1 MSSSSPEKSAL
12 SSLSDRLRAAPSHL
26 SRLLTPKLQSLKS
39 ILTSPTPES
48 RFVDDA
54 TSSTLTAPD
63 WGLNLRICSLINAG
77 DISGTEIVRSI
88 KRKIAD
94 PGAGMLGLELL
105 EVTAMNCEK
114 VFSEIASEKVL
125 EEMVRLVEGTCEGG
139 VGVEVEVRV
148 RVLEMIRGW
157 GESRELEYLPVF
169 RHTYENLL
177 QRGLY
182 SNADNGARYTL
193 DSYIGQEPISPP
205 ENYPIPADT
214 EVEVASGTNFGNL
227 SVEKKKEFLEIMRN
241 SIEVLSSLLNSVEKP
256 DLAKD
261 ELTMSMLE
269 RCRDSQ
275 PVLQRLVETTTD
287 DEAMLS
293 QALSLHDELEQVIT
307 KFEKIEV
314 SREPEHGPVESNTTI
329 VPILP
334 VGQVEGRNIEVFQG
348 ADGDDAGTRVS
359 DPVAGVT
366 GSMFSPIRVT
376 GDGQSSSHG
385 K

>member
-77 DISGTEIVRSI
+77 ELSGTEIVRSI

-94 PGAGMLGLELL
+94 PGAAMLGLELL

-139 VGVEVEVRV
+139 VGVEVRV

-157 GESRELEYLPVF
+157 GESRELEYLAVF
-169 RHTYENLL
+169 RQTYENLL

-182 SNADNGARYTL
+182 SNVDNGAHYTL

-205 ENYPIPADT
+205 ESYPIPADT

-227 SVEKKKEFLEIMRN
+227 SVEQKKEFLEITHN

-307 KFEKIEV
+307 KFEKIKV

-334 VGQVEGRNIEVFQG
+334 AAQVEGRNIEVFQG

-359 DPVAGVT
+359 DPVAG
-366 GSMFSPIRVT
+366 
-376 GDGQSSSHG
+376 DGQAGSHG